1 MDSRPKRLSFDQRPC
16 ILIFD
21 RWGKKWP
28 IFDRKDGVS
37 TMMAANAPHPNNNHR
52 VGTFQEKT
60 VPAEARLAGWAWLV
74 HRFGAQAPVR
84 SSSVV
89 SDQHVKASSREEGE
103 WTIYDKRYWPG
114 DGFGITS
121 ASRCAMKI
129 SICSSSSGS
138 TMPCLRTASPPMFAV
153 PQQEHTIG
161 APGFS
166 TNS

>member
-1 MDSRPKRLSFDQRPC
+1 MISTKMPSFNLYEPRSVSRIQIDFRPIGPKSMDSRPKRLSFDQGPF

-21 RWGKKWP
+21 RWAKKWP

-37 TMMAANAPHPNNNHR
+37 TMMAANAPHPNNNDR

-89 SDQHVKASSREEGE
+89 SDQHVK
-103 WTIYDKRYWPG
+103 
-114 DGFGITS
+114 
-121 ASRCAMKI
+121 
-129 SICSSSSGS
+129 
-138 TMPCLRTASPPMFAV
+138 
-153 PQQEHTIG
+153 
-161 APGFS
+161 
-166 TNS
+166 